1 MAVSSERRYPV
12 GIQTFSEIRE
22 HSYVYID
29 KTALVYRLAHESGK
43 VFFLSRP
50 RRFGKSLL
58 VSTMQSYFEGRKE
71 LFEGLE
77 VASLES
83 DWTSYPVF
91 RIDLSIIKTKSVDE
105 LRAGLSEVLQRL
117 ERRFGA
123 DGATTLG
130 GRLHSLIEHAHEQS
144 GRRVVVLVDE
154 YDAPLLNVIDD
165 PHLLEPVREVMR
177 EFFMPLKACDEHLRF
192 VFLTGITKFSQL
204 SIFSELNNLRD
215 ISMEPAYAALCGITQ
230 DELMGEMRQDIE
242 LLAKRMGERADSV
255 AARLKDHFDGYHF
268 CEPSPDIYNPFS
280 LLYALAQ
287 GEIGSY
293 WYASGTPTFLL
304 QLISSRGWQLAD
316 LQERDVLASE
326 FDVPIE
332 AASSPLAIL
341 YQTGYMTIKAYDRE
355 SRVYTLGM
363 PNREVEHR
371 LPESLR

>member
-43 VFFLSRP
+43 AFFLSRP

-280 LLYALAQ
+280 SLYALAQ

-304 QLISSRGWQLAD
+304 QLISSRG
-316 LQERDVLASE
+316 
-326 FDVPIE
+326 
-332 AASSPLAIL
+332 
-341 YQTGYMTIKAYDRE
+341 
-355 SRVYTLGM
+355 
-363 PNREVEHR
+363 
-371 LPESLR
+371 